1 MPHKSPWEDKDN
13 AKEMPQDFAG
23 ESHHRCCT
31 VLCVLFKNYFIFIL
45 F

>member
-23 ESHHRCCT
+23 ESPSMLHSA
-31 VLCVLFKNYFIFIL
+31 LCIV
-45 F
+45 

>member
-23 ESHHRCCT
+23 ESHHRMLHSA
-31 VLCVLFKNYFIFIL
+31 LCIV
-45 F
+45 